1 MSSGGPTKDGN
12 GKDRDKQGPVIKDSL
27 RKPLPKR
34 FYKEAMVAPRAGGF
48 AVLLDGRGVK
58 TPAKRDL
65 VLPTQ
70 ALADAV
76 AAEWAAQGTHV
87 DPDTMPLTRIANS
100 AIDAVAD
107 RMPEVRAD
115 IAAFAASDL
124 LCYRATSPAGLVAAQ
139 TKHWNPVLDWARDD
153 LGARFVLGDGIV
165 HVAQP
170 KGAIDAF
177 EKAIAP
183 LDPFRLAALH
193 VMTTLT
199 GSALLALACARG
211 RISVEEAWR
220 AAHVDEDWQIAH
232 WGEDH
237 EAAERRK
244 RRRADF
250 EAAARLI
257 ALLGGAAAP

>member
-1 MSSGGPTKDGN
+1 MSGTGPTKDGN
-12 GKDRDKQGPVIKDSL
+12 GKGPDKPGPVIKDSL
-27 RKPLPKR
+27 RAPLPKR
-34 FYKEAMVAPRAGGF
+34 FYKEATVAPRTGGF

-65 VLPTQ
+65 VLPNE

-76 AAEWAAQGTHV
+76 AAEWAAQGTHI
-87 DPDTMPLTRIANS
+87 DPAKMPLTRIANS
-100 AIDAVAD
+100 AIDAVVD
-107 RMPEVRAD
+107 RRAEVAAD

-139 TKHWNPVLDWARDD
+139 DKHWNPVLDWARDD
-153 LGARFVLGDGIV
+153 LGANFVVGDGVV

-170 KGAIDAF
+170 KEAVATF
-177 EKAIAP
+177 EKALAP
-183 LDPFRLAALH
+183 FDPFRLAALH

-211 RISVEEAWR
+211 RISVDEAWR

-232 WGEDH
+232 WGEDY

-250 EAAARLI
+250 EAAARFI
-257 ALLGGAAAP
+257 ALLGGAPTA

>member
-1 MSSGGPTKDGN
+1 MSGPAEGGN

-27 RKPLPKR
+27 RPPLPKR
-34 FYKEAMVAPRAGGF
+34 FYKEATVAPRPGGF

-65 VLPTQ
+65 VLPTE

-76 AAEWAAQGTHV
+76 AAEWAAQGAHI
-87 DPDTMPLTRIANS
+87 DPDTMPLTRFSNT

-107 RMPEVRAD
+107 RMPEVAAD

-124 LCYRATSPAGLVAAQ
+124 LCYRASSPAGLVAAQ
-139 TKHWNPVLDWARDD
+139 NKHWDPVLDWARDE
-153 LGARFVLGDGIV
+153 LGARFTVGDGVV

-170 KGAIDAF
+170 KETIAAY

-183 LDPFRLAALH
+183 FDPLSLAALH

-211 RISVEEAWR
+211 CIGVDEAWR

-232 WGEDH
+232 WGEDY

-244 RRRADF
+244 RRRTEF

-257 ALLGGAAAP
+257 TFLGGAP